1 MPMSLR
7 SSLELSSISGVILDV
22 CWALENAFFMSP
34 SARAASYSSLA
45 FSLRAILSS
54 MVPDLSSFGLPSN
67 TKDGSMPASMR
78 LAVR

>member
-1 MPMSLR
+1 MSLR

-22 CWALENAFFMSP
+22 CCALENAFFMSP

-54 MVPDLSSFGLPSN
+54 MVPDFSSLGFPSKTN
-67 TKDGSMPASMR
+67 EGSMPASIR